1 MIGVHKFYSA
11 NTELSGA
18 DAIDISQTLT
28 ALIAGY
34 LIEARVSPT
43 FLNDI
48 VSASSDEMNW
58 VSEERLNEAHVL
70 TQGIFSEQVE
80 YGNINGELVLS
91 VEQVAE
97 VGASKVVLT
106 CSPRGLIGVSS
117 LSEPEIV
124 MLDGIQVVVND
135 VTYDVMDPQIID
147 REDFILK
154 TVFTVPPAAVAAMQ
168 AYSEIG
174 VIATTPGGDVFF
186 GFFGSVKDPKIAEL
200 AASCDTVAQPAAQ
213 PRMTRYGD
221 TDIRGGDLTQKGIR
235 GISLETC
242 EKICLEASDCAG
254 VSYVTAKQWCWP
266 KTSNGVVVPTLG
278 VVTSLR

>member
-1 MIGVHKFYSA
+1 MQSSSRGQISAVSLATTVIALRAPGMSLLRTPFYA
-11 NTELSGA
+11 
-18 DAIDISQTLT
+18 
-28 ALIAGY
+28 
-34 LIEARVSPT
+34 
-43 FLNDI
+43 
-48 VSASSDEMNW
+48 W
-58 VSEERLNEAHVL
+58 
-70 TQGIFSEQVE
+70 
-80 YGNINGELVLS
+80 S
-91 VEQVAE
+91 V
-97 VGASKVVLT
+97 
-106 CSPRGLIGVSS
+106 
-117 LSEPEIV
+117 
-124 MLDGIQVVVND
+124 
-135 VTYDVMDPQIID
+135 
-147 REDFILK
+147 
-154 TVFTVPPAAVAAMQ
+154 AVAAIMWLLTLPVLVAQ
-168 AYSEIG
+168 LVLMYVDHTHASASFG
-174 VIATTPGGDVFF
+174 GGDVFF